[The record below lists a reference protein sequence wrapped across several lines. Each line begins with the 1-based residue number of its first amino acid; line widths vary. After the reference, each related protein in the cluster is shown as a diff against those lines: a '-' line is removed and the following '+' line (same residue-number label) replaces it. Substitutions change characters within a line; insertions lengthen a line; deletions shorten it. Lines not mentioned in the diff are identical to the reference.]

1 MFTKSYKNLN
11 LTKLTFV
18 LICFFGSSSVS
29 SADTK
34 IDIGSSLIEKSGIIE
49 ANSEKLKI
57 DSNSGTATFSGN
69 VEIKRGQISLKA
81 QEIIVSY
88 SLNKDST
95 QSITEILATKD
106 VSFVSNQDITKADKA
121 IYDLKTNIIELSGNV
136 SIRQGTSNFSG
147 NKLIFN
153 LNTGKG
159 SISGR
164 VKAILGSDD

>member
-1 MFTKSYKNLN
+1 MFKKSYNNLN
-11 LTKLTFV
+11 LTKLTLV
-18 LICFFGSSSVS
+18 LVCLYGSSSIG

-34 IDIGSSLIEKSGIIE
+34 IDIGAALIGKSGVIE

-95 QSITEILATKD
+95 QSITEILATKN
-106 VSFVSNQDITKADKA
+106 VSFFSRLFILSNSV
-121 IYDLKTNIIELSGNV
+121 DLIALLIMLSIFASVFVFIISLILSPTIIESLSE
-136 SIRQGTSNFSG
+136 
-147 NKLIFN
+147 
-153 LNTGKG
+153 
-159 SISGR
+159 
-164 VKAILGSDD
+164 

>member
-1 MFTKSYKNLN
+1 MCRKSYNNLN
-11 LTKLTFV
+11 LTKLTLV
-18 LICFFGSSSVS
+18 LVCLYGSSSIG

-34 IDIGSSLIEKSGIIE
+34 IDIGAALIEKSGVIE

-95 QSITEILATKD
+95 QSITEILATKN
-106 VSFVSNQDITKADKA
+106 VSFFSNQDVTKADKA
-121 IYDLKTNIIELSGNV
+121 IYDLKTNL
-136 SIRQGTSNFSG
+136 
-147 NKLIFN
+147 LI
-153 LNTGKG
+153 
-159 SISGR
+159 
-164 VKAILGSDD
+164 

>member
-1 MFTKSYKNLN
+1 MFSKSYKNLN
-11 LTKLTFV
+11 LTKLTFI
-18 LICFFGSSSVS
+18 LIWFFGFSSIS

-34 IDIGSSLIEKSGIIE
+34 IDIGSSLTKKSSIIE

-57 DSNSGTATFSGN
+57 DSNSGIATFSGN

-106 VSFVSNQDITKADKA
+106 VSFVSNQDVTKADKA
-121 IYDLKTNIIELSGNV
+121 IYNLKTNIIELSGNV
-136 SIRQGTSNFSG
+136 SIQQGTSNFSG

-153 LNTGKG
+153 LN
-159 SISGR
+159 
-164 VKAILGSDD
+164 